1 MSFPSRASSDAAPL
15 LEEFSI
21 QEEYDVQISEKLKNH
36 KSLWFRFQSNS
47 RKILIVLRPSFL
59 LQNSSFNQQPHHT
72 AWLDGCRGVASF
84 LVYIYHWQHMFH
96 QGFNYG
102 YASNDGDNDHW
113 LIQLPIV
120 RLLVNGQVQ
129 VATFYVLSGISLS
142 LRPLRLARSHDWN
155 TLLHTMFSSVFRRA
169 LRLYLPVFAVQIC
182 VLLATLLGF
191 YNHGYILSQN
201 WPYAGTN
208 EFMHKVFDTNGEQ
221 IEDWVRAMW
230 NFANPFNPN
239 RPLYDVHLWTI
250 PVEFIN
256 SILLFVALVG
266 LSQLRSRVRMSLT
279 MMLWAYCMSWSVV
292 ESQTALCKR
301 LLNATHMIH
310 N

>member
-155 TLLHTMFSSVFRRA
+155 TLLH
-169 LRLYLPVFAVQIC
+169 
-182 VLLATLLGF
+182 
-191 YNHGYILSQN
+191 
-201 WPYAGTN
+201 
-208 EFMHKVFDTNGEQ
+208 
-221 IEDWVRAMW
+221 
-230 NFANPFNPN
+230 
-239 RPLYDVHLWTI
+239 LWTI